1 MAARV
6 AKATGT
12 ALTVVELFDQFEM
25 CLYHGHQHQL
35 GQAFADSQGE
45 GGLTAVPAGHH

>member
-12 ALTVVELFDQFEM
+12 ALAVVELFDQFEM

-35 GQAFADSQGE
+35 GQAFQMKRSLRE
-45 GGLTAVPAGHH
+45 YLLP